1 MEKITKALI
10 EEINDITSYSDLIKL
25 QKLIDVVINNDFRN
39 SEKIRSAVA
48 ETKNKINTTELKNK
62 ENKSYRPLDFKRLSD
77 PDYNPYAR
85 KPQKEI
91 EEDEGI
97 LEVEYEDPEQE
108 IKKETR
114 GRKPKK

>member
-48 ETKNKINTTELKNK
+48 ETNKKINPTELKNK
-62 ENKSYRPLDFKRLSD
+62 ENSSYRPLDFKRLKD
-77 PDYNPYAR
+77 IDYNPYVSAHV
-85 KPQKEI
+85 EI
-91 EEDEGI
+91 EE
-97 LEVEYEDPEQE
+97 VEDVQE
-108 IKKETR
+108 IKEETEQVEQKKVETR
-114 GRKPKK
+114 GRKAKK